1 MKINDSQNVKEQYVN
16 DEKLSIRIS
25 IHEKYSTNKQGF
37 SNWIL
42 DQYEIEE
49 GFKILELGCGNG
61 CMWKNCVLPEG
72 VKLYLTD
79 LSEGMLETAKKNEY
93 KTDVIFN
100 KVDIEKIPYEDGSF
114 DMVIANMML
123 YHVPNLEKALSEVK
137 RVLRKGGK
145 FYCATF
151 GENGIAEYI
160 ESLIKNSNFKSPQN
174 KEFTLQNGEEKLKKY
189 FENTE
194 MRKYEDSLEVTQTQD
209 LVDYILSMESFVD
222 IESYKGEKLYRLLE
236 SEKVG
241 GKIFVPKDYGMFICR
256 ESVKKCCL
264 KNV

>member
-1 MKINDSQNVKEQYVN
+1 MKINDSQNVKSQYEN
-16 DEKLSIRIS
+16 DEKLSTRIS

-42 DQYEIEE
+42 DQFEIKE
-49 GFKILELGCGNG
+49 GFKILELGCGKG
-61 CMWKNCVLPEG
+61 CMWENCVLPQG

-79 LSEGMLETAKKNEY
+79 LSEGMLETAKKNKY
-93 KTDVIFN
+93 KADVIFN

-123 YHVPNLEKALSEVK
+123 HHVPNLEKALSEVK
-137 RVLRKGGK
+137 RVLKKHGK

-151 GENGIAEYI
+151 GENGITEYI
-160 ESLIKNSNFKSPQN
+160 ESLIKNSNFKSQQN

-189 FENTE
+189 FISTE
-194 MRKYEDSLEVTQTQD
+194 MRRYEDSLEVTQTQD
-209 LVDYILSMESFVD
+209 LVDYIVSMESFVD
-222 IESYKGEKLYRLLE
+222 IQSCKVQKLHEVLE
-236 SEKVG
+236 SKKVG

-256 ESVKKCCL
+256 G
-264 KNV
+264 